1 MDKGQNII
9 HDKRI
14 NRIIKYSEDLKQI
27 NIFDQRF
34 YQRNDKFYPS
44 VSTILNYFPKNKFFH
59 DWLREVGFNSEI
71 IAAKAAEEGTQVHNA
86 IEKLINGEEI
96 KWFSDDG
103 IAKYSLEVWKMI
115 LKFNEFWSK
124 YKPKLIA
131 TEYHIFSDKYEYAG
145 TIDLIIKLNDEI
157 WLLDIK
163 TSNSLHTTYE
173 LQLGAYAAAWNE
185 THDIKVNKT
194 GILWLK
200 AATRTEGKNGAMQG
214 HGWQVKIID
223 DIEKNLEMF
232 NKIYDIYRLENPNDK
247 PVYMQYPT
255 SIKIE

>member
-1 MDKGQNII
+1 MDKGQNIL

-14 NRIIKYSEDLKQI
+14 NRIVQYSEDSKQI

-34 YQRNDKFYPS
+34 YKRDDKFYPS

-86 IEKLINGEEI
+86 AEQLIQGQEIDWFDNNGV
-96 KWFSDDG
+96 
-103 IAKYSLEVWKMI
+103 AKYNLDVWKMI
-115 LKFNEFWSK
+115 LKFAEFWNK
-124 YKPKLIA
+124 YEPKLIA

-145 TIDLIIKLNDEI
+145 TIDLIIELNNEI

-163 TSNSLHTTYE
+163 TSNSLHTTHE

-185 THDIKVNKT
+185 THDTKVSKT

-223 DIEKNLEMF
+223 DIEKNLEIF

-247 PVYMQYPT
+247 PIHMQYPT
-255 SIKIE
+255 SIKIK